1 MALNEKVALVTG
13 SARRIGRAVADALAA
28 RRVHQAVH
36 YRTSKAEA
44 DEAVEAH
51 RAQGV
56 EAEAFRADLSEVKEA
71 EALASA
77 VLERFGRIDILV
89 NNASVFFPS
98 PLGEVTELQW
108 DVLLNTNLKG
118 PFFLAQTVG
127 LAMKAAGGGTIV
139 NIGDWVILQCMQI
152 LDILLN

>member
-71 EALASA
+71 EALASL
-77 VLERFGRIDILV
+77 VIERFGRIDILL

-98 PLGEVTELQW
+98 PSVRS
-108 DVLLNTNLKG
+108 
-118 PFFLAQTVG
+118 PSSS
-127 LAMKAAGGGTIV
+127 GTFS
-139 NIGDWVILQCMQI
+139 
-152 LDILLN
+152 